1 MLYYLKGKII
11 SKNDEYAIL
20 ESGQTG
26 YQIFVSSTFLHS
38 LKVGAEIT
46 IFIRQFIQNEKEIK
60 LFGFKTEEDLK
71 FFQQLLGVSGV
82 GPKTAMDVL
91 SVATVNEIKR
101 AILKGDSDFITK
113 GRGIGKKTSERI
125 VLELKN
131 KVEPVIETKGGKTI
145 TAKDE
150 QDATEALVGLG
161 YTIQQARS
169 ALNQISDNI
178 TDMGDRVRAALKIL
192 GGKK

>member
-1 MLYYLKGKII
+1 MLYYLKGKIVI
-11 SKNDEYAIL
+11 NNDDYAVI
-20 ESGQTG
+20 ESGQIG
-26 YQIFVSSTFLHS
+26 YQIFCSSTFLNS
-38 LKVGAEIT
+38 LKIGTETT

-71 FFQQLLGVSGV
+71 FFEQLLDVSGV

-91 SVATVNEIKR
+91 SVATVNELKR
-101 AILKGDSDFITK
+101 AILKGDADFITK
-113 GRGIGKKTSERI
+113 GRGVGKKTAERV

-131 KVEPVIETKGGKTI
+131 KVEPVIETKEGKTI

-169 ALNQISDNI
+169 ALNQVSDNVA
-178 TDMGDRVRAALKIL
+178 DMGERVRAALKIL
-192 GGKK
+192 GKK